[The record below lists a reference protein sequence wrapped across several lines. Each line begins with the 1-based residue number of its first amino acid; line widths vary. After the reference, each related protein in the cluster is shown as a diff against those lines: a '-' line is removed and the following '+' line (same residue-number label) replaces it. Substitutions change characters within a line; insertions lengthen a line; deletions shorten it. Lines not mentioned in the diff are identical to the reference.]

1 MYLITFLK
9 GIYAFCINDLRKILL
24 IVGDPERILLELDLK
39 LKCRISR
46 ILKPY
51 LKLFFSIDINTQTSR
66 K

>member
-9 GIYAFCINDLRKILL
+9 GIYAFCINDLRKILF

-39 LKCRISR
+39 LKCRISH
-46 ILKPY
+46 IYKPY